1 MKATRDDR
9 VRVTGPL
16 ASLVEGF
23 EEYLA
28 GLGYRSG
35 YGLVSLMAELS
46 VWMSS
51 EDLGPAELARDD
63 WERFATRRRFASSL
77 ARKRW
82 DGSASV
88 LLEYLGAVAGLPAW
102 GPPAAACDPVG
113 VVVDAYERYM
123 RVERGTAA
131 RSVRNYVEV
140 AKTFLSFAA
149 SATSGLDLET
159 LSPALV
165 VEFVMGESDRLKVSS
180 AKSTT
185 TRLRSLLRFLYV
197 KGLTPVALAGAVPSV
212 ASWRLAS
219 LPKALTQSQV
229 AALLASCDRRR
240 SIGRR
245 DHAIMVVLV
254 RMGLRAGEVARLQ
267 LDDIDWRAG
276 DLVVRGKGSR
286 LERLPLPPDVGEALV
301 GWLRRGR
308 PACADRSVFVRM
320 RAPHRG
326 LSPEGISAV
335 VSHACR
341 RAALSPVYAHRL
353 RHTAATEMLRAGADL
368 REVGQVLRQ
377 DSSEVTSIYAKVDR
391 RALSA
396 VVRPWPTTGV
406 GQ

>member
-1 MKATRDDR
+1 MKATRADR
-9 VRVTGPL
+9 VPVTGPL
-16 ASLVEGF
+16 APFAAGF
-23 EEYLA
+23 KGYLA
-28 GLGYRSG
+28 GLGYRPG
-35 YGLVSLMAELS
+35 YGLASLMAELS

-51 EDLGPAELARDD
+51 EDLEPAGLTRNE

-88 LLEYLGAVAGLPAW
+88 LLEYLGGLAALPAW
-102 GPPAAACDPVG
+102 EPPPGPCDPVG
-113 VVVDAYERYM
+113 LVIDAYERYLL
-123 RVERGTAA
+123 VERGTAA

-140 AKTFLSFAA
+140 ARTFLSFA
-149 SATSGLDLET
+149 TSVTAELDLQT
-159 LSPALV
+159 LSPAVV
-165 VEFVMGESDRLKVSS
+165 VEFVTGESDRLKVSS
-180 AKSTT
+180 AKSTA

-197 KGLTPVALAGAVPSV
+197 KGLTPVSLTGAVPSV

-245 DHAIMVVLV
+245 DYAILVVLV
-254 RMGLRAGEVARLQ
+254 RMGLRAGEVASLQ
-267 LDDIDWRAG
+267 LGDIDWRAG
-276 DLVVRGKGSR
+276 DLAVRGKGSR
-286 LERLPLPPDVGEALV
+286 LDLLPLPIDVGEVLV

-308 PACADRSVFVRM
+308 PVCADRSVFVRM
-320 RAPHRG
+320 RAPVRG

-335 VSHACR
+335 VSHASR
-341 RAALSPVYAHRL
+341 RAGLPPMYAHRL

-368 REVGQVLRQ
+368 REVGQVVRH
-377 DSSEVTSIYAKVDR
+377 DSTEVTSIYAKVDR
-391 RALSA
+391 RALCA
-396 VVRPWPTTGV
+396 VVKPWPTTRA

>member
-1 MKATRDDR
+1 MAAFA
-9 VRVTGPL
+9 G
-16 ASLVEGF
+16 GF
-23 EEYLA
+23 EEYLG
-28 GLGYRSG
+28 GLGYHSG

-46 VWMSS
+46 AWMAS
-51 EDLGPAELARDD
+51 EDLGLAGLTRDD
-63 WERFATRRRFASSL
+63 WERFAIRRGFASSL

-88 LLEYLGAVAGLPAW
+88 LLEYLGGAAGLPTW
-102 GPPAAACDPVG
+102 GPPPGACDPVG
-113 VVVDAYERYM
+113 VVIDAYERYL
-123 RVERGTAA
+123 RVERGAAA

-140 AKTFLSFAA
+140 ARAFLSFAVPA
-149 SATSGLDLET
+149 SVELDLET

-165 VEFVMGESDRLKVSS
+165 IEFVMGESDRLKVSS
-180 AKSTT
+180 VKSTT

-197 KGLTPVALAGAVPSV
+197 KGWTPVSLAGAVPSV
-212 ASWRLAS
+212 ASWRRAS
-219 LPKALTQSQV
+219 LPKALMPSEV
-229 AALLASCDRRR
+229 AALLAGCDRRR

-245 DHAIMVVLV
+245 DHAILVVLV

-276 DLVVRGKGSR
+276 DLAVRGKGSR
-286 LERLPLPPDVGEALV
+286 LDRLPLPPDVGEVLA

-308 PACADRSVFVRM
+308 PVCADRSVFVRM
-320 RAPHRG
+320 RAPRRG

-335 VSHACR
+335 VSHACG
-341 RAALSPVYAHRL
+341 RAGLPPVYAHRL
-353 RHTAATEMLRAGADL
+353 RHTAATEMLRAGANL
-368 REVGQVLRQ
+368 REVGQVLRH

-396 VVRPWPTTGV
+396 VVRPWPTTGA